1 MSITPYKFSIT
12 VSPET
17 YPPSED
23 TYLLLDAVEATP
35 DDTMLEMGCGSG
47 YITVNLCSKV
57 RRVVAI
63 DIQLEAVK
71 DTTGNLNLNGIGSN
85 CSIIQSDLFQA
96 LHKSAKF
103 SIIVFNPPYLPREEE
118 QTALDPA
125 LVGGSEG
132 VELTHSFLIRCL
144 PHLETKGS
152 LYVVASSLASIEYLE
167 RVMVGLGLD
176 PVRVLEKSFFFEKLV
191 VLKGVL
197 KK

>member
-1 MSITPYKFSIT
+1 M
-12 VSPET
+12 SPET

-47 YITVNLCSKV
+47 YVTVNLCSNVK
-57 RRVVAI
+57 RVVAI
-63 DIQLEAVK
+63 DIQLDAVK

-85 CSIIQSDLFQA
+85 CSVIQSDLFHA

-103 SIIVFNPPYLPREEE
+103 SIIVFNPPYLPRGDE
-118 QTALDPA
+118 QTEMDPA
-125 LVGGSEG
+125 LVGGSKG
-132 VELTHSFLIRCL
+132 IELTQNFLIQCV

-152 LYVVASSLASIEYLE
+152 LYVVASSLANIEYLE
-167 RVMVGLGLD
+167 RVMVNLGLD

-191 VLKGVL
+191 VLKGAL
-197 KK
+197 EK